1 MAFALRK
8 PPDLSPKLA
17 AFPYQI
23 EAVKTVRDMPYA
35 AIFHEQGL
43 GKTKIAIDVALYWLE
58 KDIVDTIFVVTK
70 KSLVQNWV
78 NEISTHSNLSP
89 RVLSD
94 NRRDNSHSLNAAVL
108 LYVLN
113 YEVCLSNQELMELFL
128 KTCRVGT
135 ILDESHKI
143 KNPEAKLTNAFL
155 SLSGSFHRKVIM
167 TGTPVANRPQDIWSQ
182 VKFLDDG
189 KALGD
194 DFETFKAKTDLP
206 KHIVGSSSDTA
217 NNLQESTEE
226 EGDVLSYGDT
236 LEEINQKIRGFSIRE
251 TKQTSGLELPEKT
264 ILSHKVVMAPLQR
277 QIYNNYKD
285 DLCHQIETAGR
296 VQEDQAESVLK
307 RLLRLVQC
315 ASNPF
320 LVDPSYSEQ
329 PAKLLKLNELLGT
342 QVKSSKAIVWTS
354 FIKNAA
360 WLGEQLPQMHPA
372 VVHGEIGIDR
382 RNAAI
387 DRFKHDDNC
396 QLLVATPGVAKEGL
410 TLTVANHAIFYD
422 RSFSLDDYLQAQD
435 RIHRISQQQDCFV
448 HNLIAENTID
458 EWVDRLLYVKFLAA
472 QIAQGD
478 ISQDAGSG
486 LFEINLSEML
496 AEVLGSKITDNKGTC
511 YD

>member
-8 PPDLSPKLA
+8 PPDLSSKLA

-43 GKTKIAIDVALYWLE
+43 GKTKIAIDIALYWLE
-58 KDIVDTIFVVTK
+58 NDIVDTVFIVTK

-78 NEISTHSNLSP
+78 NEIRTHSHISP

-94 NRRDNSHSLNAAVL
+94 NRRTNSHALNAAIL

-113 YEVCLSNQELMELFL
+113 YEVCLSNQELIQMFL
-128 KTCRVGT
+128 KTCRVGV

-143 KNPEAKLTNAFL
+143 KNPEAKLTGSFL
-155 SLSGSFHRKVIM
+155 SLASGFHRKIIM

-182 VKFLDDG
+182 IKFLDNG

-194 DFETFKAKTDLP
+194 DFATFKVKTDLP
-206 KHIVGSSSDTA
+206 KQTDGLNFNA
-217 NNLQESTEE
+217 EE
-226 EGDVLSYGDT
+226 DMSYGDH
-236 LEEINQKIRGFSIRE
+236 LEEINQNIRYFAIRE
-251 TKQTSGLELPEKT
+251 TKQTSGIELPEKT
-264 ILSHKVVMAPLQR
+264 ILSHKIVMAPLQR

-285 DLCHQIETAGR
+285 DLCHQIETEVKVR
-296 VQEDQAESVLK
+296 EDNAEVVLK

-315 ASNPF
+315 ASNPL

-329 PAKLLKLNELLGT
+329 PAKFLKLNELLST

-354 FIKNAA
+354 FIDNAT
-360 WLGEQLPQMHPA
+360 WLGQQLPQMHPA
-372 VVHGEIGIDR
+372 IVHGSIGIDQ
-382 RNAAI
+382 RNAEI

-396 QLLVATPGVAKEGL
+396 QLLVATPGAAKEGL

-435 RIHRISQQQDCFV
+435 RIHRISQEQDCFV

-478 ISQDAGSG
+478 IPQDAGSG

-496 AEVLGSKITDNKGTC
+496 AEVLGSETID
-511 YD
+511 YEEEVV